1 MTSIL
6 KDGIESV
13 VTISYKIKFTDS
25 EKFIASSL
33 SNAADNLAEGIHTI
47 KCKDC
52 DCFMIV
58 SIWQCQGQF
67 DKI

>member
-13 VTISYKIKFTDS
+13 VTIFYKIKFTDS

-52 DCFMIV
+52 DCFMNITV
-58 SIWQCQGQF
+58 SRTIW
-67 DKI
+67 